1 MNRHRSQRQ
10 RFHDRTIVTSSADG
24 LVLDTVSLA
33 PSELNA
39 FTSMVVDHRHCARR
53 SAGSYNQQARNSRDI
68 GRVDHI
74 RHARELAHVGPATTV
89 CSGKHYTANG
99 VEHDGT
105 LERMDR

>member
-1 MNRHRSQRQ
+1 MTGPSSLPAQQAGAGHGLVGEAAVCIERLYA
-10 RFHDRTIVTSSADG
+10 DGGRTIDIVGNGLPGRITS
-24 LVLDTVSLA
+24 
-33 PSELNA
+33 
-39 FTSMVVDHRHCARR
+39 
-53 SAGSYNQQARNSRDI
+53 RNSRDI
-68 GRVDHI
+68 GRFDHI